1 MWLAS
6 TIGFFKRYNLLKN
19 AMWQLVIMSNVSIL
33 WDWLTG
39 WRGWSIDCVVPIV
52 SVAILLFMVVV
63 AVVQKWPAKEYMSYL
78 VMASLYGLILPLL
91 LLVFGAVQLR
101 FPSLIGIAVC
111 FLFLAGILLFKWKE
125 FREEMNK
132 KFHV

>member
-39 WRGWSIDCVVPIV
+39 WRGWSIDFVVPIV

-101 FPSLIGIAVC
+101 FPSLVGIAVC

>member
-1 MWLAS
+1 
-6 TIGFFKRYNLLKN
+6 
-19 AMWQLVIMSNVSIL
+19 MSNVSIL

-39 WRGWSIDCVVPIV
+39 WRGWSIDFVVPIV

-101 FPSLIGIAVC
+101 FPSLVGIAVC